1 MDHYA
6 LTLRSKDGLQLYV
19 QGWEPVGNIRAVI
32 CLLHGLGEHSGRFA
46 HLARFLLPSGFA
58 VISFDLRGHGKSEGI
73 RGHFPSIELVM
84 QDIDALILTARKRYP
99 DVPVFLYGHSLGGTL
114 ALYYVLRSKPDL
126 AGVVVTSPGLRT
138 ALENQKVKLA
148 LARLLV
154 IFAPSMTL
162 PTGLDPR
169 SLSRDPK
176 VVEDYLQDPLVH
188 DRASSAFAVTVLQ
201 AINWTYQHASEF
213 QPPLLLMHGTV
224 DQLAYCQGSQE
235 FASYVQGDLTLKL
248 WNGLYHELHNEPE
261 NREVFAYLFQWL
273 EKRRLEEIPASEIKT
288 LRL

>member
-19 QGWEPVGNIRAVI
+19 QGWEPMGNVRAVI
-32 CLLHGLGEHSGRFA
+32 CLLHGLGEHCGRFA
-46 HLARFLLPSGFA
+46 HLARFLLPSGYA
-58 VISFDLRGHGKSEGI
+58 VISFDLRGHGKSEGT
-73 RGHFPSIELVM
+73 RGHFPSIDVVM

-99 DVPVFLYGHSLGGTL
+99 DVTVFLYGHSLGGIL

-138 ALENQKVKLA
+138 ALENQKVKIA

-169 SLSRDPK
+169 SLSRDAK
-176 VVEDYLQDPLVH
+176 VVRDYVQDPLVH
-188 DRASSAFAVTVLQ
+188 DRASSAFAVTMLQ
-201 AINWTYQHASEF
+201 AIKWTYQHACEF
-213 QPPLLLMHGTV
+213 QLPLLLMHGTA
-224 DQLAYCQGSQE
+224 DRLAYCKGSQE
-235 FASYVQGDLTLKL
+235 FAAYVQGDLTIKL
-248 WNGLYHELHNEPE
+248 WDGLYHELHNEPE
-261 NREVFAYLFQWL
+261 NGEVYAYILQWL
-273 EKRRLEEIPASEIKT
+273 EKHVLEEKPATEN
-288 LRL
+288 

>member
-19 QGWEPVGNIRAVI
+19 QGWEPMGNVRAVI
-32 CLLHGLGEHSGRFA
+32 CLLHGLGEHCGRFA
-46 HLARFLLPSGFA
+46 HLARFLLPSGYA
-58 VISFDLRGHGKSEGI
+58 VISFDLRGHGKSEGT
-73 RGHFPSIELVM
+73 RGHFPSIDVVM

-99 DVPVFLYGHSLGGTL
+99 DVPVFLYGHSLGGIL

-138 ALENQKVKLA
+138 ALENQKVKIA

-169 SLSRDPK
+169 SLSRDAK
-176 VVEDYLQDPLVH
+176 VVRDYVQDPLVH
-188 DRASSAFAVTVLQ
+188 DRASSAFAVMALQ
-201 AINWTYQHASEF
+201 AIKWIYQHASEF
-213 QPPLLLMHGTV
+213 QPPLLLMHGTA
-224 DQLAYCQGSQE
+224 DRLAYCKGSQE
-235 FASYVQGDLTLKL
+235 FAAYVQGDLTIKL
-248 WNGLYHELHNEPE
+248 WDGFYHELHNEPE
-261 NREVFAYLFQWL
+261 NGEVFAYTLQWL
-273 EKRRLEEIPASEIKT
+273 EKHRLEKKPATEN
-288 LRL
+288 